1 MAFSRYLC
9 MDLSYGFSYSFLL
22 GLGLME
28 GFGDGK
34 REGRGVEGI
43 YLGVFGCLRFWVKG
57 KFLDLGKKNKKK
69 MFFLFFMFLIFDFFL
84 KLDAICVFRFY

>member
-22 GLGLME
+22 GFGLME

-34 REGRGVEGI
+34 REGWGVEGI
-43 YLGVFGCLRFWVKG
+43 YLGVFGCLRFWVEG
-57 KFLDLGKKNKKK
+57 KFLDLGKKIKKNV
-69 MFFLFFMFLIFDFFL
+69 FIFYFLCF
-84 KLDAICVFRFY
+84 